1 MRDIQAKT
9 VSYLNNP
16 FYYLGGIT
24 FIFLVFQI
32 LSGTFLF
39 MNFVPTIGGAYNT
52 PIPGAYGSLVYITN
66 QLPFGV
72 YLRTFHRYAAM
83 GMLLFSFLH
92 LLRMWMTNKITKPRN
107 LGWVS
112 GLVLVFLV
120 VVIIYTGF
128 FSSYTPRF
136 EAMLMKWAELFEYGR
151 RQYQDLLTVNFGLHL
166 LLPILILLG
175 LIVHF
180 KRIARPKI
188 TPPLSLFLILT
199 GFMILLT
206 AVFPLPYL
214 PETPVPYEGTAPSF
228 LQQISVPL
236 IFLAVCILLGFIPL
250 FLQRKQL
257 FAKVD
262 PNRCTGCLY
271 CVDVCPKKA
280 IKPITKGQRIVAFVE
295 EAKCQGCGI
304 CEATC
309 RSIAIRIYNDPK
321 KSIQEEVRA
330 IWLTKN

>member
-1 MRDIQAKT
+1 MRDIQTKT

-39 MNFVPTIGGAYNT
+39 MNFVPAIGGAYNT

-83 GMLLFSFLH
+83 GMLLFAFLH
-92 LLRMWMTNKITKPRN
+92 LFRMWSTNKITKPRN

-112 GLVLVFLV
+112 GLFLVFLV
-120 VVIIYTGF
+120 AVIIYTGF
-128 FSSYTPRF
+128 LSSYTPQF
-136 EAMLMKWAELFEYGR
+136 EAWLMKWADFFEIGR
-151 RQYQDLLTVNFGLHL
+151 RQYQNLLSLNFGIHL
-166 LLPILILLG
+166 LLPFLILIG
-175 LIVHF
+175 LIAHF

-188 TPPLSLFLILT
+188 TPPLSLLLFIT
-199 GFMILLT
+199 GFMFILT
-206 AVFPLPYL
+206 ALFPIPYL
-214 PETPVPYEGTAPSF
+214 PETPVAFEGTVPTF
-228 LQQISVPL
+228 MQQISVLL
-236 IFLAVCILLGFIPL
+236 IFLGVCVLLALIPL
-250 FLQRKQL
+250 FLKRKQL

-262 PNRCTGCLY
+262 PKRCTGCLY

-280 IKPITKGQRIVAFVE
+280 IHSIANGQRVVAFVDE
-295 EAKCQGCGI
+295 TKCQGCGI
-304 CEATC
+304 CEGAC
-309 RSIAIRIYNDPK
+309 RSLAIQLYNDPS